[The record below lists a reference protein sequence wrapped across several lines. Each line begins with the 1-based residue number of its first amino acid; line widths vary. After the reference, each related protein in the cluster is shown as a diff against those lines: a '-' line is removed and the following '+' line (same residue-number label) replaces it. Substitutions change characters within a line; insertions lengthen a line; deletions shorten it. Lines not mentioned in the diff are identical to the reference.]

1 MKDKAVVLAV
11 GLAVVAVIVGAILY
25 LNRGSHIQ
33 LKGEI
38 QKVRLQ
44 EMDDN
49 STVVVAD
56 FRFVNPAN
64 YPFVVRKVDMF
75 VMSPEGEELDGKE
88 VSEPDAR
95 RMFDYYKLLG
105 PKYNETFT
113 IREKVAPKESMD
125 RMLAARFEVPA
136 SKIEQRKKLRIRVED
151 VDGAVSELVLEQP

>member
-1 MKDKAVVLAV
+1 VKDKLVILAI
-11 GLAVVAVIVGAILY
+11 GLGIVAAMAAAILY

-56 FRFVNPAN
+56 FRFVNPAS

-75 VMSPEGEELDGKE
+75 VETLEGDELDGKE

-95 RMFDYYKLLG
+95 RLFDYYKLLG
-105 PKYNETFT
+105 PKYNDTFT
-113 IREKVAPKESMD
+113 IREKVAPQQSMD

-136 SKIEQRKKLRIRVED
+136 SRIEQRKRLRIRVED
-151 VDGAVSELVLEQP
+151 VDGAVSELVQEQP

>member
-11 GLAVVAVIVGAILY
+11 GLGVVAALVGVILY

-38 QKVRLQ
+38 QKVRMR

-56 FRFVNPAN
+56 FRFVNPAS

-75 VMSPEGEELDGKE
+75 VETREGDVLDGKE

-105 PKYNETFT
+105 PKYNDTFT
-113 IREKVAPKESMD
+113 IREKVAPRQSMD

-136 SKIEQRKKLRIRVED
+136 SKIEQRKRILIRVED
-151 VDGAVSELVLEQP
+151 VDGAVSELVQEQP